1 MALVGESD
9 SSLASQCMALC
20 QALNS
25 QGKAFKFSLT
35 IGNTFSFSLDTS
47 KGRVSAPKEK
57 RASPSTIKRNARRR
71 EEFLSKKTKPAPV
84 SEADLEPNQQA
95 LVEKA
100 EFQCDQCDAVF
111 KTRNGLKIHV
121 GKSHKDA
128 LKSPEKMRDT
138 SSQPL
143 LTVYPASENS
153 RTEPCPNCDRDTS
166 PNHLCH
172 EEPVS
177 TVPET
182 SKCEWCQQTFNCE
195 DELDYHKSAGC
206 AKPFVCQVCDV
217 DCLDYS
223 GRWKHEIQFH

>member
-25 QGKAFKFSLT
+25 QGKAFKFSFT

-47 KGRVSAPKEK
+47 EGRVSAPKEK
-57 RASPSTIKRNARRR
+57 RAKRNARRR
-71 EEFLSKKTKPAPV
+71 QEFLSKKTKPAPV

-143 LTVYPASENS
+143 LTV
-153 RTEPCPNCDRDTS
+153 
-166 PNHLCH
+166 
-172 EEPVS
+172 
-177 TVPET
+177 
-182 SKCEWCQQTFNCE
+182 
-195 DELDYHKSAGC
+195 
-206 AKPFVCQVCDV
+206 
-217 DCLDYS
+217 
-223 GRWKHEIQFH
+223 